1 MMLLHKR
8 DNLNLYTERKNTMAI
23 LKKLVAFIRAKLGT
37 FVAKNT
43 TVEDQYTEAANILI
57 DKITQLRVSHVKS
70 VNEEKRILALAIEKD
85 KLAESKEK
93 EIRRLIAE
101 NMNVETHA
109 KLGLLYRRTAAALRE
124 KAAGYAGMREEI
136 ERKVVELD
144 DARLDLAVK
153 LEYIRETRSAA
164 DLGISSAD
172 DVIELAS
179 LAKVSVD
186 DITMKVETFNG
197 AEPGT
202 TTTTADV
209 QEYLASLK

>member
-1 MMLLHKR
+1 
-8 DNLNLYTERKNTMAI
+8 MAI

-43 TVEDQYTEAANILI
+43 TIEDQYTEAANILI

-93 EIRRLIAE
+93 EIRRLLAE

-109 KLGLLYRRTAAALRE
+109 KLGLLYRRTAEALRE
-124 KAAGYAGMREEI
+124 KAAGYAAMREEI

>member
-1 MMLLHKR
+1 
-8 DNLNLYTERKNTMAI
+8 MAI

-109 KLGLLYRRTAAALRE
+109 KLGLLYRRTASALRE

>member
-1 MMLLHKR
+1 
-8 DNLNLYTERKNTMAI
+8 MAI

-57 DKITQLRVSHVKS
+57 DQITQLRVSHVKS

-144 DARLDLAVK
+144 NARLDLAVK

-179 LAKVSVD
+179 LTKVSVD

>member
-1 MMLLHKR
+1 M
-8 DNLNLYTERKNTMAI
+8 
-23 LKKLVAFIRAKLGT
+23 
-37 FVAKNT
+37 
-43 TVEDQYTEAANILI
+43 I